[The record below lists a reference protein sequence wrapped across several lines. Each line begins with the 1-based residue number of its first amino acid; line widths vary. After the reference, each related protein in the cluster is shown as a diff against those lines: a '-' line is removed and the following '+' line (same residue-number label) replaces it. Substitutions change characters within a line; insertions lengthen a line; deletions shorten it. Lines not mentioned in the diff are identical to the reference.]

1 MRKFYCSLLA
11 LIISLSAFAQTD
23 KVTVNGKVTDE
34 ADGSALP
41 GLSIIEKGTTN
52 GASTDISGKY
62 TLSVSPNAI
71 LVFSFIGYKTQE
83 VEVGNRTTI
92 DVSMGSDVVQLQ
104 DVVVVGYGTQQ
115 KKDIN
120 GAVGSVRNNE
130 FKDQPTTNVA
140 GNLQGKMAG
149 VNITSAS
156 GTPGAG
162 MLVSIRGA
170 SNPLY
175 VVDGVPMLSES
186 NSSLAT
192 SFDTEGN
199 VVGSGQ
205 NVSSIA
211 DINPNDIE
219 SVDVMKDASAT
230 AIYGARAANGVVFIT
245 TKRGKSGKTKINFNY
260 YTGMQKVAR
269 KIDFLNSQ
277 EFVALNEEAR
287 ANDLA
292 LYNNDNTIFGPD
304 FDPAVLT
311 DPLNYGTDG
320 TNTVWLD
327 EVLQTAPIR
336 NYELSASG
344 GDKKTKF
351 YVGGSYF
358 DQEGIVINSGYK
370 RLTVRTN
377 LDHQATD
384 KLSFGLSASV
394 SHSNNRRSFNDNT
407 YTGIITNAIGAS
419 PLMPVYDE
427 FGNYSNYEDY
437 QVNWLSDNPVLSAN
451 EIIAYTATSRLI
463 GSLFAE
469 YKFTPSLKF
478 RTSWSTDYSYV
489 SDDQFFSPNTAD
501 AEAVSGRAFK
511 GNFEQLTWLNE
522 NILTFSKTFSEAHN
536 VNVVAGFT
544 MQESKS
550 DYTSINGQGFPIGS
564 GLQKISSAAVIT
576 NGANLETSYGLMSYL
591 ARVNYDYRSKY
602 FLSATVR
609 ADGSSRFPKDKR
621 YGVFPSF
628 SAGWAI
634 SEEDFFGDGK
644 TVNYLKLRGSYGITG
659 DQEIGNFQ
667 NVSFY
672 QPAKYNGQSGLKPR
686 NIADPNLSWQ
696 SNEQL
701 NVGIDWEL
709 FNGKVSGSVDYF
721 KSNKKDLLNNSLIAG
736 STGFPTITRNAG
748 EIQNSGWE
756 FTVAATPVANEKFRW
771 NTDFNISFIK
781 NEIISWP
788 SDGQLVS
795 AYNDLSPT
803 HVIKVGEA
811 MGTFWAVKYLGVDPQ
826 TGDALFLDLQTL
838 TSQTASSG
846 LIDSDDALI
855 AGKAIPDFFGGWNNT
870 LNYKNFD
877 ALLAFQYSV
886 GNDVYNLIRATYQ
899 NVGWSNEGGV
909 DQVYANNWSGVKD
922 RWQKPGD
929 QTDIPRASFINQNYV
944 ENSTMFIE
952 DGSFL
957 RFRTLSLGYT
967 IKPKSPTWFD
977 NIRIYGQI
985 QNLYTFTE
993 YVGFDPEVSSTG
1005 GGNPQTAGIDY
1016 AAYPQPRTF
1025 TIGFNLG
1032 L

>member
-1 MRKFYCSLLA
+1 MRKFYSSLLA
-11 LIISLSAFAQTD
+11 LIITLSALAQTD
-23 KVTVNGKVTDE
+23 KVTVNGKVTDQ

-52 GASTDISGKY
+52 GATTDISGKY

-92 DVSMGSDVVQLQ
+92 DISMGSDVVQLQ

-115 KKDIN
+115 KKDIT

-245 TKRGKSGKTKINFNY
+245 TKRGKTGKTKINFNY
-260 YTGMQKVAR
+260 YAGVQKVAR
-269 KIDFLNSQ
+269 KIDFLNSD

-292 LYNNDNTIFGPD
+292 LYNNDNTVFGPG
-304 FDPAVLT
+304 FDPSVLT
-311 DPLNYGTDG
+311 DPLNYSAGPG
-320 TNTVWLD
+320 AVNTNWLNA
-327 EVLQTAPIR
+327 VTQTGPIQ

-344 GDKKTKF
+344 GDAKTKF

-358 DQEGIVINSGYK
+358 DQEGVVINSAFK
-370 RLTVRTN
+370 RLTLRTN
-377 LDHQATD
+377 LDHQATE

-427 FGNYSNYEDY
+427 FGDYSNYEDY
-437 QVNWLSDNPVLSAN
+437 QVSWLSDNPVLSAN
-451 EIIAYTATSRLI
+451 EIIAYTNTNRLI
-463 GSLFAE
+463 GSVFAE
-469 YKFTPSLKF
+469 YKFTPALKF

-489 SDDQFFSPNTAD
+489 SDDQFFSPITAD

-550 DYTSINGQGFPIGS
+550 DYTSITGQGFPIGS
-564 GLQKISSAAVIT
+564 GLQKISSAAIIT
-576 NGANLETSYGLMSYL
+576 NGTNSSTSYGLVSYL
-591 ARVNYDYRSKY
+591 ARVNYDYKGKY
-602 FLSATVR
+602 FASATVR
-609 ADGSSRFPKDKR
+609 ADGSSRFPTNKR

-634 SEEDFFGDGK
+634 SEEDFFGEGK
-644 TVNYLKLRGSYGITG
+644 TLNYLKLRGSYGITG

-667 NVSFY
+667 NVSYY
-672 QPAKYNGQSGLKPR
+672 QPAKYNGTSGLKPR

-701 NVGIDWEL
+701 NVGLDWEL
-709 FNGKVSGSVDYF
+709 FNGRVSGSIDYF
-721 KSNKKDLLNNSLIAG
+721 KSNKTKLLNNSNIAG
-736 STGFPTITRNAG
+736 TTGYSTITTNAG
-748 EIQNSGWE
+748 EIQNRGWE
-756 FTVAATPVANEKFRW
+756 FTIGGTPIVNENFKW
-771 NTDFNISFIK
+771 NSNFNISFIK

-788 SDGQLVS
+788 NDG
-795 AYNDLSPT
+795 
-803 HVIKVGEA
+803 
-811 MGTFWAVKYLGVDPQ
+811 
-826 TGDALFLDLQTL
+826 
-838 TSQTASSG
+838 
-846 LIDSDDALI
+846 
-855 AGKAIPDFFGGWNNT
+855 
-870 LNYKNFD
+870 
-877 ALLAFQYSV
+877 
-886 GNDVYNLIRATYQ
+886 
-899 NVGWSNEGGV
+899 
-909 DQVYANNWSGVKD
+909 
-922 RWQKPGD
+922 
-929 QTDIPRASFINQNYV
+929 
-944 ENSTMFIE
+944 
-952 DGSFL
+952 
-957 RFRTLSLGYT
+957 
-967 IKPKSPTWFD
+967 
-977 NIRIYGQI
+977 
-985 QNLYTFTE
+985 
-993 YVGFDPEVSSTG
+993 
-1005 GGNPQTAGIDY
+1005 
-1016 AAYPQPRTF
+1016 
-1025 TIGFNLG
+1025 
-1032 L
+1032 